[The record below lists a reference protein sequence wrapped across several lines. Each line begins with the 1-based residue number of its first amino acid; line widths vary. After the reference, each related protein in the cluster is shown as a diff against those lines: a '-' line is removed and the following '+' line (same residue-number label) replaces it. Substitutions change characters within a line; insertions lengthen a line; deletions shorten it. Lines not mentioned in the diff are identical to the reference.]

1 MLNIKTIEKLMADK
15 KMTKAAIC
23 AETGIARTTLDAL
36 LKGSDVKV
44 STIENIA
51 RVLGVPVGTFF
62 DNEGGVRISQTDGGG
77 AAVSG
82 DGNSIEAI
90 PPRVL
95 AMIEEKDRQIHRLL
109 DLLEKK

>member
-1 MLNIKTIEKLMADK
+1 MNINKLKECIEISGLTRQVIAERANITPKTYDNI
-15 KMTKAAIC
+15 
-23 AETGIARTTLDAL
+23 
-36 LKGSDVKV
+36 LKGMDSKI

-62 DNEGGVRISQTDGGG
+62 DSEGGVRISQTDGGG

>member
-1 MLNIKTIEKLMADK
+1 MNIKKLAEVIKKSGLTRKTI
-15 KMTKAAIC
+15 
-23 AETGIARTTLDAL
+23 AERAGITPITYDNI
-36 LKGSDVKV
+36 LKGMDSKI